1 MILVLVHTANAV
13 YCLASRYYVHKE
25 QKAQLDV
32 VLPRAANKYGNFIED
47 EYTLTLRL
55 ESELSDLRVGY
66 ANPCDVRR

>member
-32 VLPRAANKYGNFIED
+32 VLPRAANKYGN
-47 EYTLTLRL
+47 
-55 ESELSDLRVGY
+55 
-66 ANPCDVRR
+66 AVRGFNISV